1 MGHILSPIFVHL
13 TVFNFFFIQAVA
25 FLLYKIYFELTT
37 GARRRRLIAEK
48 GCEAPYRYPHKGIL
62 GRLMGYDV
70 LKEFV
75 RTGREGRMHEALRER
90 NFSNGINTIESRR
103 LMRWSIATIEPENV
117 KSVSV
122 FVLLF
127 CLSLDL

>member
-1 MGHILSPIFVHL
+1 
-13 TVFNFFFIQAVA
+13 
-25 FLLYKIYFELTT
+25 
-37 GARRRRLIAEK
+37 
-48 GCEAPYRYPHKGIL
+48 
-62 GRLMGYDV
+62 LMGYDV